1 MIVRGLGTAKS
12 QSYLSDTSS
21 QLLTS
26 KCMRKVS
33 TEPYLCT
40 NSEEPT
46 QQAMETKNRAIIR
59 IIPFTVMALE
69 FVNVQIQGAIFT
81 HIYLTWLPTII
92 AFIFIMK
99 CFYISEA

>member
-1 MIVRGLGTAKS
+1 
-12 QSYLSDTSS
+12 
-21 QLLTS
+21 
-26 KCMRKVS
+26 
-33 TEPYLCT
+33 
-40 NSEEPT
+40 
-46 QQAMETKNRAIIR
+46 
-59 IIPFTVMALE
+59 MALE

>member
-1 MIVRGLGTAKS
+1 MIVRDLGNAKS

-33 TEPYLCT
+33 TEPYLSS

-46 QQAMETKNRAIIR
+46 QQAMETKNTAIAR
-59 IIPFTVMALE
+59 IITFTVTALE
-69 FVNVQIQGAIFT
+69 FVNVQIQGALPMFT
-81 HIYLTWLPTII
+81 
-92 AFIFIMK
+92 
-99 CFYISEA
+99 